1 MKNNTKIVSENKSSK
16 NKNNKKTP
24 EKVKLNK
31 KTPEK
36 VKLKVYLMAIRRSM
50 KEYWSFDKWN
60 MVSQFLAQT
69 VLVVGSFASVYVASG
84 VLGEI
89 INSAQQGAWSAQI
102 IPYLA
107 LQLIFYSL
115 TTLAQTFSSFIFEL
129 HYIRNDL
136 HSSILLQS
144 VRADLDISFYEDRD
158 NQKLLNKVDMKG
170 SYAISQLN
178 IQTIYLYAN
187 ILRFSIALVV
197 ALKVG
202 VLVSLLLILA
212 TIPRILTEIKRSKL
226 EWGIWATKG
235 DEFHAH
241 QKTINLF
248 RDHKNLI
255 EIKLYNLR
263 DKLLVNF
270 AGKNITKFGES
281 QAKAAK
287 STVGIES
294 VAHVV
299 YEGTFLGVTLLLLK
313 KAVEGT
319 ISIANFSFYAGVLN
333 QFSSAMR
340 NVSSI
345 VSRASESIL
354 YSKDVYSV
362 MDSASK
368 ISTPTNAAKLNPKKI
383 PTIEFKNVSFA
394 YKSNPKEKILEN
406 LNLTIKAGEHL
417 ALVGENGA
425 GKTTIIKLLLRLYD
439 VTEGQILVNGID
451 IKELDLDSYWS
462 QIGVLFQEFNRYPFD
477 IKTNI
482 EFGRAE
488 AKSTKQKITR
498 AEELSNL
505 DPVLKKLPRGIN
517 TILDNSFEEGVE
529 PSGGQWQRVALARA
543 FYRDSNI
550 LILDEPTAAVD
561 ANAEYEIFNN
571 IFNHYGNK
579 TALIISHRFSTV
591 KRAQRIVVLQ
601 KGKIVEEGSHRELMK
616 NSKLYSEMFTK
627 QAEGYKD

>member
-1 MKNNTKIVSENKSSK
+1 MKKTTKTAKKTKKK
-16 NKNNKKTP
+16 NKNLTLR
-24 EKVKLNK
+24 EALRITVRTIKVGWKIDKLNYSSRYLFTTLEVVLTLLSTYVGSRILGELVNSVNIGNA
-31 KTPEK
+31 TPNLY
-36 VKLKVYLMAIRRSM
+36 KLALAEALILLAINFSSSISTLSDRIM
-50 KEYWSFDKWN
+50 FIKWDKW
-60 MVSQFLAQT
+60 FTL
-69 VLVVGSFASVYVASG
+69 
-84 VLGEI
+84 EI
-89 INSAQQGAWSAQI
+89 NK
-102 IPYLA
+102 
-107 LQLIFYSL
+107 
-115 TTLAQTFSSFIFEL
+115 T
-129 HYIRNDL
+129 
-136 HSSILLQS
+136 
-144 VRADLDISFYEDRD
+144 RANLDIEFYEDRE
-158 NQKLLNKVDMKG
+158 NQKLLNKIDQKG
-170 SYAISQLN
+170 TWAIEQASNQALY
-178 IQTIYLYAN
+178 IYSNLLKIVL
-187 ILRFSIALVV
+187 ILGSVLVLGPWVIIAIAL
-197 ALKVG
+197 A
-202 VLVSLLLILA
+202 S
-212 TIPRILTEIKRSKL
+212 IPRILTEIKRSKL

-561 ANAEYEIFNN
+561 ANAKYEIFNN